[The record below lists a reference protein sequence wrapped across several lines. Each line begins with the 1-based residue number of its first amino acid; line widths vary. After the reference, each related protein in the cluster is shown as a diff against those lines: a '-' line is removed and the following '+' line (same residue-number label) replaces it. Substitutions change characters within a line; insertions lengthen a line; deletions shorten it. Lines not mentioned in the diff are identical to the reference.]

1 MTWGALLASVS
12 ARQDAP
18 AIQPACLP
26 MTSRIKT
33 FVEVSHIEAIS
44 RAASRVDIAT
54 YLATEPKPGELS
66 VKGRSLSIVFGM

>member
-1 MTWGALLASVS
+1 
-12 ARQDAP
+12 
-18 AIQPACLP
+18 